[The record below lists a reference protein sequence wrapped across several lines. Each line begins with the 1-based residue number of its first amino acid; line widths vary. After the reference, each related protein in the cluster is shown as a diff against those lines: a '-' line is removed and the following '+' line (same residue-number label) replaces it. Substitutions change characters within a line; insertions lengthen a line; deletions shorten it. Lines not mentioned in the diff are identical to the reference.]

1 MPYQCSLLAS
11 VVGGEKKNMAGIGNW
26 KIVGYLWLK
35 EEKRKNLDAR
45 DSLCL
50 SASCADRQAP
60 RIVSDLNVL
69 TSLWVRNEQQVP
81 CRESGQNLST
91 PTKMEYCGL
100 GSSHTLHDSLLTM
113 LLLAD
118 ILFLFLHSTHAE
130 PCYVL
135 DRQQRKNSPPLGWGM
150 KIDI

>member
-11 VVGGEKKNMAGIGNW
+11 VGGEKIYGRNW
-26 KIVGYLWLK
+26 KLKNSWLFVTQGR
-35 EEKRKNLDAR
+35 KRKNLDAR

-100 GSSHTLHDSLLTM
+100 GSSHTLHDSLLAM

-135 DRQQRKNSPPLGWGM
+135 DSRQRKKSPLLGWGM